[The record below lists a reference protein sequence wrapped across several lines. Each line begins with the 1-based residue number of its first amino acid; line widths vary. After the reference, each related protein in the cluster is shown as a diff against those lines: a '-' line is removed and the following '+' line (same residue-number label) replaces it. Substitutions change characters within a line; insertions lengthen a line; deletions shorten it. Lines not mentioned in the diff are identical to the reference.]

1 MGSRSIATTVPATTR
16 TPTSPIAIR
25 EKRTKAA
32 RRRSGASGQTTTASV
47 STPPTQ
53 SIAVTRC
60 TQSATWPSTD
70 AFGSV
75 AWCPESG

>member
-1 MGSRSIATTVPATTR
+1 M
-16 TPTSPIAIR
+16 R
-25 EKRTKAA
+25 EKRRKAT
-32 RRRSGASGQTTTASV
+32 RRMSGASGQTTTASV

-60 TQSATWPSTD
+60 TQSATCPTTD

-75 AWCPESG
+75 AW

>member
-1 MGSRSIATTVPATTR
+1 M
-16 TPTSPIAIR
+16 R
-25 EKRTKAA
+25 EKRRNAA

-53 SIAVTRC
+53 SIAVTRW
-60 TQSATWPSTD
+60 TQSAISPSSVE
-70 AFGSV
+70 FGSV